1 MQRLRL
7 LALAACLFGAPAAKA
22 VPPADLVNISSPRE
36 AYQRATSAWK
46 AGDKEAAAFWFARA
60 DELEASD
67 QALGSALRAAAD
79 AGLPVLSILLAA
91 RAERAG
97 TSAEVSTLAAKARSK
112 FGASVGSVTVKCAG
126 TSSCAAELDSAPW
139 PEAGVVSLGEH
150 RVSWDCP
157 AGRETRTVTVTAG
170 AKLEVD
176 ATCAEPAP
184 LPAAPPSTPPEA
196 PAAAPVEQARIP
208 PAAPAPPPDA
218 SRGLSPTW
226 FWIGVGASVA
236 LGAASTW
243 SGLDTRAKH
252 DDFVS
257 GGRTDAE
264 LEKDGRSAQ
273 TRTNVLF
280 AATGVAALVTA
291 GMGLFAVHWRSEGAH
306 VAVTPIL
313 RGATASVGMGF

>member
-7 LALAACLFGAPAAKA
+7 LALTACLFGAPAAKA
-22 VPPADLVNISSPRE
+22 APPADLSSISSPRE
-36 AYQRATSAWK
+36 AYQRATLAWK

-67 QALGSALRAAAD
+67 LALGSALRAAAD
-79 AGLPVLSILLAA
+79 AGLPVLSMLLAA

-97 TSAEVSTLAAKARSK
+97 TSAEVSTLAAKSRSK
-112 FGASVGSVTVKCAG
+112 FGTSVGSVRVKCAG
-126 TSSCAAELDSAPW
+126 TSSCAVELDSAPW

-170 AKLEVD
+170 AKVEVD

-184 LPAAPPSTPPEA
+184 LPAPPPSAPPASATPTPAGPAEVPPRSPTATPE
-196 PAAAPVEQARIP
+196 P
-208 PAAPAPPPDA
+208 

-226 FWIGVGASVA
+226 FWVGVGASVA

-264 LEKDGRSAQ
+264 LEKDGKSAQ

-280 AATGVAALVTA
+280 AATGIAALVTA
-291 GMGLFAVHWRSEGAH
+291 GVGLFAVRWRSEGAH
-306 VAVTPIL
+306 VAVTPIPS
-313 RGATASVGMGF
+313 GATASVGVGF